1 MIRVSGCL
9 RVQLAASHRH
19 RRAPSPSGSARCK
32 KQPQPSSPGGL
43 ASLRLRLYRGDSGTD
58 SDICLQSCSVISG
71 RNHDSTTI
79 KTTKTI
85 HPLFHIAVWVLV
97 LQNWQLSSAL
107 YIRFCDV
114 GSSFLRRLEIWAA
127 GFDLVVVQSRCQ
139 AREQLDRNFDA
150 FGRLNALGHVGCRDF
165 RLS

>member
-97 LQNWQLSSAL
+97 LQM
-107 YIRFCDV
+107 YILF
-114 GSSFLRRLEIWAA
+114 GSSLLRRLEIWAA